1 MELILS
7 TWRVTLAGAVL
18 LDFGDLLEAEPET
31 VPSRQVEVVTPLRA
45 AFSVRIPRGNAAF
58 TLTFT
63 RCKQFATPV
72 LVEVG
77 GLVFQLRVPKFQT
90 PWEIT
95 RPHRVTIQVFGEGVM
110 SKIGKKY

>member
-1 MELILS
+1 MDLDAS
-7 TWRVTLAGAVL
+7 CQLAPGAQFL
-18 LDFGDLLEAEPET
+18 GGSGREGGNYWPTIDLLKKFKEAWNFRK
-31 VPSRQVEVVTPLRA
+31 SL
-45 AFSVRIPRGNAAF
+45 
-58 TLTFT
+58 
-63 RCKQFATPV
+63 
-72 LVEVG
+72 EVG